1 MLTLRETAEGLIE
14 IIETRPTVLGV
25 FERRDVA
32 EGFLAWYRAQS
43 EEPAKPARRRAK
55 ATTPALPPRPR
66 SEAAAPVAAPRPAEK
81 LAPDEGIMSE
91 LPMVVSQ
98 PTPPARRP
106 SNPPL
111 NDRERTEALDRL
123 TAGETLMT
131 VSNAMGLPWTQLRSV
146 WASHKQRLQKHIAE
160 GGSEECSVCARPFIP
175 SLSQPRTCA
184 RCSRD

>member
-32 EGFLAWYRAQS
+32 EGFMAWYQAQS
-43 EEPAKPARRRAK
+43 EEPPKPASRRAK
-55 ATTPALPPRPR
+55 AAARALPPPR
-66 SEAAAPVAAPRPAEK
+66 SEAATPVAPPRRAEK
-81 LAPDEGIMSE
+81 AAPDGGIMSE

-98 PTPPARRP
+98 PAPPARRP

-131 VSNAMGLPWTQLRSV
+131 VSKSMGLPWTQLRSV
-146 WASHKQRLQKHIAE
+146 WATHKQRLQRYLAE

-175 SLSQPRTCA
+175 SVSQPQTCA